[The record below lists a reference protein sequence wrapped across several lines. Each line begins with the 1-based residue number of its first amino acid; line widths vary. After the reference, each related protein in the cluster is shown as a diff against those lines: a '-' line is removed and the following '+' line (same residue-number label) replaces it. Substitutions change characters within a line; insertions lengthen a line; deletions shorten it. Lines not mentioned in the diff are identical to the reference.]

1 MGVIGE
7 TMHRFLAVLALA
19 ARIGAQA
26 APEGFFVHAGD
37 LVSLMEEAETN
48 TPTDMAS
55 YNAEQFAGLMNALIT
70 RASKMRVVMN
80 KLGISDTDSVRS
92 LEQHFVDLG
101 NEHADLGEGMTTAAE
116 FRKHGLQAR
125 ACVEYAGKCSRQA
138 SGCQGA
144 PMECFSDDKEL
155 EDCTRAASV
164 CGIGDLG
171 ESKDAAPAPKK
182 AEEKKAP
189 AKKEEKPAAPA
200 KKPKTPTPAKKEKAP
215 AKKEKAPAK
224 TEEKK
229 APAKKEAP
237 PTPAKKE
244 KAPAKKEQKKAP
256 PTPAKKSPAAPAK
269 AEKAPKQMLDDE
281 ALELIQTDLESEIP
295 DMIENALAS
304 AH

>member
-48 TPTDMAS
+48 TRTDMAS

-200 KKPKTPTPAKKEKAP
+200 KKPKTPPLNAAAGKKAE
-215 AKKEKAPAK
+215 
-224 TEEKK
+224 K

-244 KAPAKKEQKKAP
+244 KALAKKKAPAKKEQKKAP

-269 AEKAPKQMLDDE
+269 EEKAPKQMLDDE

>member
-19 ARIGAQA
+19 ACLGAQA

-200 KKPKTPTPAKKEKAP
+200 KKPKTPPLNPAAGKKAEKP
-215 AKKEKAPAK
+215 AAPAK
-224 TEEKK
+224 TEE
-229 APAKKEAP
+229 
-237 PTPAKKE
+237 E

-256 PTPAKKSPAAPAK
+256 PPPAKKSPAAPAK

>member
-200 KKPKTPTPAKKEKAP
+200 KKPKTPPLNPAAGKK
-215 AKKEKAPAK
+215 
-224 TEEKK
+224 EEKK

-244 KAPAKKEQKKAP
+244 KALAKKKAPAKKEQKKAP

-269 AEKAPKQMLDDE
+269 EEKAPKQMLDDE

>member
-19 ARIGAQA
+19 ACLGAQA

-200 KKPKTPTPAKKEKAP
+200 KKPKPPPLNPAAGKKAEKSAAPAKTEAPPTPAKKEKA
-215 AKKEKAPAK
+215 
-224 TEEKK
+224 
-229 APAKKEAP
+229 
-237 PTPAKKE
+237 PAKKE

-269 AEKAPKQMLDDE
+269 EEKAPKQMLDDE

>member
-19 ARIGAQA
+19 ACLGAQA

-125 ACVEYAGKCSRQA
+125 A
-138 SGCQGA
+138 
-144 PMECFSDDKEL
+144 
-155 EDCTRAASV
+155 RAASV

-200 KKPKTPTPAKKEKAP
+200 KKPKTPPLNPAAGKKAEKSA
-215 AKKEKAPAK
+215 APAK

-244 KAPAKKEQKKAP
+244 KALAKKKAPAKKEQKKAP
-256 PTPAKKSPAAPAK
+256 PTPAKK
-269 AEKAPKQMLDDE
+269 EKAPKQMLDDE